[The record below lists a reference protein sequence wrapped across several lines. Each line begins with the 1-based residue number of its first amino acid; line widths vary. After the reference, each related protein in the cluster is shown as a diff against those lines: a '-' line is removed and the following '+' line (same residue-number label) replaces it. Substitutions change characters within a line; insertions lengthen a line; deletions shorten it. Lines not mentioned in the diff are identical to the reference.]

1 MFKLIKLL
9 FLILVFVFVFQKISA
24 IHHHKR
30 ISENFLIGTPYLWN
44 NRIILLNINTHE
56 YEKIKPDFTKKECQI
71 INRKLKVFIKKK
83 SSFVD
88 IKDND
93 KKFFL
98 DSKFKFKVIL
108 IGIDGEI
115 KYQSDELEDLT
126 KYFSIIDNMPIRQ
139 TEIED
144 DSSCN

>member
-9 FLILVFVFVFQKISA
+9 FLILIFVFVFQKISA

-30 ISENFLIGTPYLWN
+30 ISENLLIGTPYLWK
-44 NRIILLNINTHE
+44 NRILLINIDK
-56 YEKIKPDFTKKECQI
+56 YEKTKQDFIKKECQI
-71 INRKLKVFIKKK
+71 INRKLKIFIKKK
-83 SSFVD
+83 KTFVD
-88 IKDND
+88 IKDSD

-98 DSKFKFKVIL
+98 DSKFKFKVLL

-115 KYQSDELEDLT
+115 KYQSNDLEGFK

-139 TEIED
+139 IEKKD
-144 DSSCN
+144 DSICY

>member
-9 FLILVFVFVFQKISA
+9 FLILIFVFVFQKISA

-30 ISENFLIGTPYLWN
+30 ISENLLIGTPYLWK
-44 NRIILLNINTHE
+44 NRILLINIDK
-56 YEKIKPDFTKKECQI
+56 YEKTKQDFIKKECQI
-71 INRKLKVFIKKK
+71 INRKLKIFIKKK
-83 SSFVD
+83 KTFVD
-88 IKDND
+88 IKDSN

-98 DSKFKFKVIL
+98 DSKFKFKVLL

-115 KYQSDELEDLT
+115 KYQSDEIENLI

-139 TEIED
+139 TEIKD